1 MFIDPFYYIQRS
13 FIDNNEAEYLV
24 DILNNNSNNKLKAS
38 IENGSDY
45 NIRSTNVYF
54 MPDEI
59 YSDFNNI
66 FYTYCLNINNL
77 LGWNFDITNTE
88 TVQLLEYKQGD
99 FYKQHIDIL
108 NKNNK
113 NQQRKITVVVFLS
126 KPDTYEG
133 GEFVLFDGGD
143 EFSFRLD
150 RGDAIVL
157 PSFVPHEVRQVSG
170 GTRYSLTAWISGPK
184 WR

>member
-13 FIDNNEAEYLV
+13 FIDNDEAEYLV

-59 YSDFNNI
+59 YSDFNNM

-99 FYKQHIDIL
+99 FYKCT
-108 NKNNK
+108 NCGGTN
-113 NQQRKITVVVFLS
+113 ITIWDTKL
-126 KPDTYEG
+126 KPCPKCG
-133 GEFVLFDGGD
+133 GEMKKDTL
-143 EFSFRLD
+143 
-150 RGDAIVL
+150 RGMILWD
-157 PSFVPHEVRQVSG
+157 
-170 GTRYSLTAWISGPK
+170 
-184 WR
+184 